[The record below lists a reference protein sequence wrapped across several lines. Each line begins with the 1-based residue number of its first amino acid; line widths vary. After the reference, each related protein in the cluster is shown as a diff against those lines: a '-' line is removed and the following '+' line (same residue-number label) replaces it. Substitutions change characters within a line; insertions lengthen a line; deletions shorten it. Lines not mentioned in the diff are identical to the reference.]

1 MSLARKIAP
10 VAVAA
15 ATLWSG
21 TSVGA
26 RDVSAVAADC
36 GPAVVL
42 ITTFE
47 GGVEAALGSGF
58 VVEPD
63 GTVVTNYH
71 VIRGADRAKV
81 KFTDGR
87 HFNVKGVYAYDAARD
102 VAVLA
107 VPGKN
112 LPTLTLGDSDGPA
125 IGAAVVAIGNPQGFE
140 NTVSEGIL
148 SGRRE
153 LEGDQPF
160 LQHTAP
166 ISPGSSGGPL
176 LDTDGNVVGVN
187 TLAYYGQNLNFAVP
201 SNFVKTLLE
210 KRDLQELAAVSGSV
224 EGMSLAELT
233 DHADYALRIGNL
245 DEAET
250 CYRKIIDEEPDLAAG
265 YFGCGYVAYERDDY
279 GESARFLKKG
289 LEKDPREV
297 DGHYYLGL
305 AYSNLDKTSD
315 ALASFE
321 EAYALAP
328 YDAVLFRTLAYE
340 YHDAGRYEEAIEISR
355 NRLKDSAHD
364 TDAMYVMGISQVQ
377 IGKPEDAKET
387 FEKLLVIEP
396 NAVVAHT
403 GLGYAYLSMG
413 KNGTAASEF
422 EKTLTLRGLLDEDSL
437 YEAFVGLGEA
447 RLAMGHHKK
456 AREAFGE
463 AVALKPDAVD
473 GRFGLG
479 RAYVEAGDLEA
490 AGQEY
495 EVLKGLDKKL
505 AAELKEAIEAAEE

>member
-1 MSLARKIAP
+1 MSLARKLAAGTVAP
-10 VAVAA
+10 

-21 TSVGA
+21 APAGA
-26 RDVSAVAADC
+26 LDVSAVAADC

-42 ITTFE
+42 ITTYE
-47 GGVEAALGSGF
+47 GEVEVALGSGF
-58 VVEPD
+58 VVEAD

-87 HFNVKGVYAYDAARD
+87 HFTAKGVYAYDAARD

-107 VPGKN
+107 IPGKN
-112 LPTLTLGDSDGPA
+112 LPTLTLGDSDEPA

-153 LEGDQPF
+153 LEDGQPF

-176 LDTDGNVVGVN
+176 LDTTGKVIGVN

-224 EGMSLAELT
+224 EGMSVVELA
-233 DHADYALRIGNL
+233 DHAAYALRIGNL

-265 YFGCGYVAYERDDY
+265 YFGCGYVAYERDDFD
-279 GESARFLKKG
+279 EATRFFKKG
-289 LEKDPREV
+289 LDKDPREV
-297 DGHYYLGL
+297 DGHFYLGL
-305 AYSNLDKTSD
+305 AYSNLDR
-315 ALASFE
+315 AAEAIASFE

-340 YHDAGRYEEAIEISR
+340 YHNAGRYEEAIEVCR

-364 TDAMYVMGISQVQ
+364 ADAMYVMGISQVR
-377 IGKPEDAKET
+377 IGKPDDAKET

-403 GLGYAYLSMG
+403 GLGYAYLALG
-413 KNGTAASEF
+413 KNGTAAGEF
-422 EKTLTLRGLLDEDSL
+422 EKTLTLRGALDDDSL

-463 AVALKPDAVD
+463 AAALKADAA
-473 GRFGLG
+473 GARFGLG

-490 AGQEY
+490 AGEEY
-495 EVLKGLDKKL
+495 EILKGLDKKL
-505 AAELKEAIEAAEE
+505 AAQLKEAIEAAKE